1 MDIGPEKP
9 PFIAEPLRDPF
20 RAAPHRETT
29 PDAPEREPA
38 EEPAEP
44 ARSSVA
50 TRRAT
55 ATSGPLPSAV

>member
-20 RAAPHRETT
+20 RRSAPPE
-29 PDAPEREPA
+29 PDPPAPEAEPV

-44 ARSSVA
+44 VRNGAAAS
-50 TRRAT
+50 
-55 ATSGPLPSAV
+55 